1 MGPGPT
7 GRPGHLGQTGEI
19 ADLHLTPTGYE
30 RLLPPGVQLTVKTRR
45 RALAQRARGRVLD
58 LGGAEGHRSL
68 WDRPGVDA
76 TVLAANRGER
86 LAGLADRGARFD
98 TVFSVFQLVAAPDL
112 AATLTHLGEVLAP
125 EGALHFLEP
134 ARLRGRITGRA
145 QRVVAP
151 VVDAATGWRVD
162 RDLPRELR
170 AAGLSVT
177 DLERHRTGTVQWW
190 LRSLVEGRA
199 HHALPVG
206 R

>member
-1 MGPGPT
+1 M
-7 GRPGHLGQTGEI
+7 
-19 ADLHLTPTGYE
+19 
-30 RLLPPGVQLTVKTRR
+30 
-45 RALAQRARGRVLD
+45 LD

-68 WDRPGVDA
+68 WDRPGIDA
-76 TVLAANRGER
+76 IVLDENPDER

-98 TVFSVFQLVAAPDL
+98 TVFSVFQLVAARDL
-112 AATLTHLGEVLAP
+112 GATLTRLGELLAP
-125 EGALHFLEP
+125 EGALYFLEP
-134 ARLRGRITGRA
+134 ARLRGRFTGRA
-145 QRVVAP
+145 QRFVAP
-151 VVDAATGWRVD
+151 VVDTGTGWRVD

-199 HHALPVG
+199 HHALPLTPD